1 MLMENPVAGQ
11 RCVHIHATLDTSLLT
26 AATGRYAGGADHLA
40 NMMVFQDR
48 TQNTHA
54 KHTSLQAQRQ
64 GSGMATKAVCNLNLV
79 DNSNL
84 QKLTFLGVT
93 RDHMLNGED
102 AMRHP
107 ASAGMFAVC
116 IDGVVTIRAPWN
128 TAGGAIDTLLP
139 GDYLGIHYTG
149 SGRTKTFFKGNVNDN
164 AITTLQIRK
173 LKGEYPNDPKESE
186 QRVLYQNGG
195 TTSIDLY
202 DELPIGRLVEWRSVP
217 KSQGSV
223 YEFRVNLCPF
233 GPSYEMLDSGLNAHN
248 PATGDVVDKTDYQ
261 NPNSRDVG
269 TDIKNGPGT
278 FGLTW
283 FDISAVQPTK
293 TQARTPAK
301 QAFIGTVLEQ
311 TTLGSSMAAQAPTA
325 SQAASPSV
333 YNSLDHWQ
341 SSSHYQ
347 EMTSSAQ
354 KALLDTATKASTSQS
369 VHLLVKGSSMSVE
382 PIKNATEFRR
392 GVLPNCVDQY
402 DIKHDGKTVSVYVG
416 VQTPTS
422 SSASARK
429 LQKTASMQ
437 MAPPTIQEGMELDAS
452 EQPQQPKKRSQ
463 LTDSAKGSK
472 RSRK

>member
-1 MLMENPVAGQ
+1 
-11 RCVHIHATLDTSLLT
+11 
-26 AATGRYAGGADHLA
+26 
-40 NMMVFQDR
+40 
-48 TQNTHA
+48 
-54 KHTSLQAQRQ
+54 
-64 GSGMATKAVCNLNLV
+64 MATKAVCNLNLV
-79 DNSNL
+79 DDSKL
-84 QKLTFLGVT
+84 DKLTFLGVT

-128 TAGGAIDTLLP
+128 DAGESIDQLLP
-139 GDYLGIHYTG
+139 GDYLGFT
-149 SGRTKTFFKGNVNDN
+149 TKTKGNVNDN
-164 AITTLQIRK
+164 AMSTLKITK
-173 LKGEYPNDPKESE
+173 LGGGCSNDPKECGDRN
-186 QRVLYQNGG
+186 QNQNNGG
-195 TTSIDLY
+195 LGIDLY
-202 DELPIGRLVEWRSVP
+202 EEHPIGRLVEWRSVP
-217 KSQGSV
+217 NPQGSV

-248 PATGDVVDKTDYQ
+248 TANGTVDAKINYE
-261 NPNSRDVG
+261 NPDGQTVG

-301 QAFIGTVLEQ
+301 QAFIGTLTEQ
-311 TTLGSSMAAQAPTA
+311 TTLGSSMAAQASTA

-452 EQPQQPKKRSQ
+452 EQPQQPKKRGQ